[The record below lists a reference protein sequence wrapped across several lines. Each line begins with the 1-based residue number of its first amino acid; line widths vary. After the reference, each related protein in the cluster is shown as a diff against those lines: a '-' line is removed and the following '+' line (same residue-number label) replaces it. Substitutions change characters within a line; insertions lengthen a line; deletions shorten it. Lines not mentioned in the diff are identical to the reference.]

1 MSAKPGLEAIQW
13 ILQRTRS
20 QLILPS
26 SFFGFTLN
34 NTFPY
39 AFLVLLQGAL
49 AILRKLHGLADV
61 SVDIE
66 TALVVERNACT
77 DRFHLLRI

>member
-13 ILQRTRS
+13 ILQRTRT

-26 SFFGFTLN
+26 FFFGFTLN